1 MAMCVAF
8 LRCTCLGK
16 EANWPD
22 QGLEKQGWVLGPGS
36 WWVRARK
43 EKARSGGA
51 VSSQPQLFPQ
61 LPVCT
66 LVTDDAWETIVI
78 IITIIIMTYID

>member
-1 MAMCVAF
+1 MAF

-36 WWVRARK
+36 RWVRARK

-51 VSSQPQLFPQ
+51 VCSQPQLFPW
-61 LPVCT
+61 LPVYA
-66 LVTDDAWETIVI
+66 LVTDDAWEMIVI